1 MASDTADKNGIDR
14 RSFIKGAAA
23 AGAAAAVAGTLAQAA
38 HAQEASEKPSAS
50 APKPSAGG
58 QRGLLSSIVV
68 SRPGSDFMVDV
79 MKSLGIDYVAS
90 NPGSSFR
97 SLQESI
103 VNYGGNSKPEFLT
116 AMHEESSV
124 AMAHGYA
131 KAAGK
136 PMAILAHSTVGLQH
150 AAMAIYNAWCDRVP
164 IMLMAG
170 NLVDAAKRRPGVE
183 WYHSAQD
190 PAALV
195 RDFIKWDDQP
205 ASLQHFAES
214 MVRAYKIATTPPME
228 PVLIVADADLQE
240 GGIEHESELKIPKL
254 SLSVPPQGDA
264 DALREAARM
273 LAASQNPLIIA
284 DRVARTPDGVKL
296 MVQLVEAAGAPVVD
310 LGGRMN
316 MPNDHFANL
325 SGMRGQLI
333 RDADFILALEVADL
347 WGLLNSVGDPYHDY
361 RRVAKPDVKVVHIG
375 LGDTYMKSNYQ
386 DFERFQPVDLSIQ
399 GDAQAS
405 LPALIEA
412 IKGELGTKATA
423 RLDGLKELFQ
433 RQQQNAVT
441 TASYGWDAS
450 PISTARLAA
459 ETWAVIKNEKW
470 ALVGNLQGWPGR
482 LWKITEHGQ
491 TFGGS
496 GGAGVGYNSP
506 AAVGIALANKAK
518 GAITVNF
525 QPDGDLMYA
534 PGVLWTA
541 AHHKIPLLN
550 IVHNNRAYH
559 QEVMHLQ
566 RMASLHNRRADQAGI
581 GTTITN
587 PEIDYA
593 KLAASMGWW
602 SAGPITDPNKLGP
615 VLKQALE
622 VVKSGAPALVDVVS
636 QPR

>member
-1 MASDTADKNGIDR
+1 MASDASDTTGIDR
-14 RSFIKGAAA
+14 RSFLKGAAA
-23 AGAAAAVAGTLAQAA
+23 AGAAAALAGKLAETA
-38 HAQEASEKPSAS
+38 HAQEASEKPAPAS
-50 APKPSAGG
+50 KPAAGG
-58 QRGLLSSIVV
+58 QRALLSSIVV

-103 VNYGGNSKPEFLT
+103 VNYGGNSKPEFIT
-116 AMHEESSV
+116 AMHEESS
-124 AMAHGYA
+124 AAIAHGYA

-150 AAMAIYNAWCDRVP
+150 AAMGIYNAWCDRVP
-164 IMLMAG
+164 ILLMAG

-195 RDFIKWDDQP
+195 RDFTKWDDQP

-214 MVRAYKIATTPPME
+214 MARAYKVATTPPTE

-240 GGIEHESELKIPKL
+240 TQVENEAELKIPKL
-254 SLSVPPQGDA
+254 STSAPPQGDVG
-264 DALREAARM
+264 ALREAARM
-273 LAASQNPLIIA
+273 LGASQNPVIIA
-284 DRVARTPDGVKL
+284 DRAARTADGLKL
-296 MVQLVEAAGAPVVD
+296 MVQLAETAGAPVID

-325 SGMRGQLI
+325 SVMRGQLI

-361 RRVAKPDVKVVHIG
+361 RRIAKPDVKVVHIS
-375 LGDTYMKSNYQ
+375 LGDTYIKSNYQ

-399 GDAQAS
+399 GDVQAS
-405 LPALIEA
+405 LPTLIDA
-412 IKGELGTKATA
+412 IKSEVGTKASG
-423 RLDGLKELFQ
+423 RLDSLKELFQ

-441 TASYGWDAS
+441 NASYGWDAS
-450 PISTARLAA
+450 PISTARMAA
-459 ETWAVIKNEKW
+459 ETWNVIKNEKW
-470 ALVGNLQGWPGR
+470 SLATNGLQGWPAR
-482 LWKITEHGQ
+482 LWKITDYNQ
-491 TFGGS
+491 VFGGS

-506 AAVGIALANKAK
+506 AAVGVALANKAK
-518 GAITVNF
+518 GLITINF

-541 AHHKIPLLN
+541 AHHKVPLLS

-566 RMASLHNRRADQAGI
+566 KMASLHNRRADQAGI

-587 PEIDYA
+587 PDIDYA

-602 SAGPITDPNKLGP
+602 SAGPITDPSQLAST
-615 VLKQALE
+615 LKQALD
-622 VVKSGAPALVDVVS
+622 VVKSGSPALVDVVS

>member
-1 MASDTADKNGIDR
+1 MASDASDTTGIDR
-14 RSFIKGAAA
+14 RSFLKGAAA
-23 AGAAAAVAGTLAQAA
+23 AGAAAALAGKLAETA
-38 HAQEASEKPSAS
+38 HAQEASEKPAPAS
-50 APKPSAGG
+50 KPTAGG
-58 QRGLLSSIVV
+58 QRALLSSIVV

-103 VNYGGNSKPEFLT
+103 VNYGGNSKPEFIT
-116 AMHEESSV
+116 AMHEESS
-124 AMAHGYA
+124 AAIAHGYA

-150 AAMAIYNAWCDRVP
+150 AAMGIYNAWCDRVP
-164 IMLMAG
+164 ILLMAG

-195 RDFIKWDDQP
+195 RDFTKWDDQP

-214 MVRAYKIATTPPME
+214 MARAYKVATTPPME

-240 GGIEHESELKIPKL
+240 TQVENEAELKIPKL
-254 SLSVPPQGDA
+254 STSAPPQGDVG
-264 DALREAARM
+264 ALREAARM
-273 LAASQNPLIIA
+273 LGASQNPVIIA
-284 DRVARTPDGVKL
+284 DRAARTADGLKL
-296 MVQLVEAAGAPVVD
+296 MVQLAETAGAPVID

-361 RRVAKPDVKVVHIG
+361 RRIAKPDVKVVHIS
-375 LGDTYMKSNYQ
+375 LGDTYIKSNYQ

-399 GDAQAS
+399 GDVQAS
-405 LPALIEA
+405 LPTLIDA
-412 IKGELGTKATA
+412 IKSEVGTKASG
-423 RLDGLKELFQ
+423 RLDSLKELFQ

-441 TASYGWDAS
+441 NASYGWDAS

-459 ETWAVIKNEKW
+459 ETWNVIKNEKW
-470 ALVGNLQGWPGR
+470 SLATNGLQGWPAR
-482 LWKITEHGQ
+482 LWKITDYNQ
-491 TFGGS
+491 VFGGS

-506 AAVGIALANKAK
+506 AAVGVALANKAK
-518 GAITVNF
+518 GLITINF

-541 AHHKIPLLN
+541 AHHKVPLLS

-587 PEIDYA
+587 PDIDYA

-602 SAGPITDPNKLGP
+602 SAGPITDPSQLAST
-615 VLKQALE
+615 LKQALD
-622 VVKSGAPALVDVVS
+622 VVKSGSPALVDVVS